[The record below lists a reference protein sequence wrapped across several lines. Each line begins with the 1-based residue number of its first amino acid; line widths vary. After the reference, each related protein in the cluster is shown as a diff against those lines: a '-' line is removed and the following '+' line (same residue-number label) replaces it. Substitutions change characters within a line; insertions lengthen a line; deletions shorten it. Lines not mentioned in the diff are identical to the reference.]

1 MARCRG
7 DDVNLWRLRLRAR
20 IRHRAQMARD
30 PPLPDGTDL
39 NQPDPRLYR
48 PARPRHA
55 ALVLSVKIEDGS
67 IRLNGIGSPMRFTRI
82 TVGPRQM
89 GGVPCLRGLRIPVLL
104 SSAWS
109 RMEWPK
115 PRTLPHT
122 LTCSTRTSP
131 RLCVT
136 PRRPCANAGCRSLS
150 REISCRQCLIS
161 NPRRAAATERIR
173 CRPCTRLPPP
183 TADNGQVFE
192 REKRKP
198 HRYLRGYRFR
208 HAPCADPGARTF
220 SDPVPTGPRQ
230 TARASG
236 GSAASQSGGLGPA
249 LQRGCIAVLEAS
261 RIRVRLLPIR

>member
-55 ALVLSVKIEDGS
+55 TLVLSVKIEDGS
-67 IRLNGIGSPMRFTRI
+67 NRLNGIGSPMRLPASRSILGKWAEYPACEDFAS
-82 TVGPRQM
+82 Q
-89 GGVPCLRGLRIPVLL
+89 LLL
-104 SSAWS
+104 SSARS

-131 RLCVT
+131 RLCVM
-136 PRRPCANAGCRSLS
+136 PRRPCANA
-150 REISCRQCLIS
+150 E
-161 NPRRAAATERIR
+161 PRR
-173 CRPCTRLPPP
+173 
-183 TADNGQVFE
+183 
-192 REKRKP
+192 
-198 HRYLRGYRFR
+198 
-208 HAPCADPGARTF
+208 
-220 SDPVPTGPRQ
+220 GPR
-230 TARASG
+230 
-236 GSAASQSGGLGPA
+236 AAGQGMRQG
-249 LQRGCIAVLEAS
+249 
-261 RIRVRLLPIR
+261 